1 MDALRL
7 HHVTKRFGAQTVFDN
22 FSLKLPLGRATCLM
36 GPSGCGKTTLLNLLM
51 GLVQPDSGS
60 VTTLHPQSVVFQEDR
75 LLPGLS
81 AFANLRLVTGR
92 GREQELTAILTALGL
107 GDAGAKPV
115 RDFSGGMKRRVSIA
129 RALMADYRLL
139 LLDEPFKGLDAA
151 ARDRAAQVIK
161 DHAAGSTLVMVTH
174 DPHEAGLLNAG
185 IIHLPLIE
193 NRQAAGAD

>member
-1 MDALRL
+1 VA
-7 HHVTKRFGAQTVFDN
+7 
-22 FSLKLPLGRATCLM
+22 
-36 GPSGCGKTTLLNLLM
+36 
-51 GLVQPDSGS
+51 
-60 VTTLHPQSVVFQEDR
+60 
-75 LLPGLS
+75 
-81 AFANLRLVTGR
+81 
-92 GREQELTAILTALGL
+92 
-107 GDAGAKPV
+107 
-115 RDFSGGMKRRVSIA
+115 IA

>member
-1 MDALRL
+1 MKALQL

-22 FSLKLPLGRATCLM
+22 FSLTLPVGRATCLM
-36 GPSGCGKTTLLNLLM
+36 GPSGCGKTTLLNLLT

-75 LLPGLS
+75 LLPGFS
-81 AFANLRLVTGR
+81 ALTNLRLVAGR
-92 GREQELTAILTALGL
+92 GRDKELLAILTALGL

-115 RDFSGGMKRRVSIA
+115 RDFSGGMKRRVAIA
-129 RALMADYRLL
+129 RALMADYQLL

-151 ARDRAAQVIK
+151 ARDRAARVIK
-161 DHAAGSTLVMVTH
+161 DHAAGKTLVMVTH
-174 DPHEAGLLNAG
+174 DPKEAGLLDAG

-193 NRQAAGAD
+193 NWQVSGAD